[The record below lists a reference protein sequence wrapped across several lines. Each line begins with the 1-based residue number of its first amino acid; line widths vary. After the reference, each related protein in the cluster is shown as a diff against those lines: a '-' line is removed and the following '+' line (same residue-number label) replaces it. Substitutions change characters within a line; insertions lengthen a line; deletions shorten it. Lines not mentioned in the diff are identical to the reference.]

1 MVKHQ
6 YPNTKVFV
14 FARSV
19 KEREFS
25 GKLGAVWSGDID
37 EDSPEKLD
45 CIIDTTPAWLS
56 VIESLKNLEPGGRLV
71 INAIGKEEADKES
84 LLGLDYPVHLWL
96 EKEIKSVANICRKD
110 VSEFLALAAE
120 MRIKPEIQE
129 FALEDANEAL
139 VELKTRRIRGA
150 KVLKID

>member
-25 GKLGAVWSGDID
+25 GKLGTVWSGNID

-45 CIIDTTPAWLS
+45 RIIDTTPAWLT

-71 INAIGKEEADKES
+71 INAIVKDEVDKES
-84 LLGLDYPVHLWL
+84 LLGLD
-96 EKEIKSVANICRKD
+96 
-110 VSEFLALAAE
+110 
-120 MRIKPEIQE
+120 
-129 FALEDANEAL
+129 
-139 VELKTRRIRGA
+139 
-150 KVLKID
+150 